1 MKKEQMIQFANAV
14 CEVLNLTNI
23 DIEIED
29 GLKAGSSTTM
39 AIYDNEKKV
48 IKIKNSVQTL
58 DLLFAIAH
66 ELRHAWQ
73 IKENEAYWMNG
84 YKSVK
89 ELGVEDYNLQPAEI
103 DANAF
108 GAIIMMDIFGV
119 KPLWHGL
126 TKNVIQEIDLRIA
139 ELKKE
144 TLKQG
149 FLN

>member
-1 MKKEQMIQFANAV
+1 MNKEQIRQFANTI

-23 DIEIED
+23 DIEIVD
-29 GLKAGSSTTM
+29 GIKTGSSTTM

-66 ELRHAWQ
+66 ELRHVWQ
-73 IKENEAYWMNG
+73 IKENEAYWMAG
-84 YKSVK
+84 YKSAN
-89 ELGVEDYNLQPAEI
+89 ELGIEAYNLQPAEI

-108 GAIIMMDIFGV
+108 GAIIMMENFRV

-126 TKNVIQEIDLRIA
+126 TKNVIKEIDLRIA

-144 TLKQG
+144 TLV
-149 FLN
+149 